1 MNKNLRFSH
10 KILLAAALIVIAAF
24 ALFTLYNDYLQR
36 NAIRDDLNNYLH
48 EMGDVTASN
57 IQTWL
62 TGRIVLI
69 ESAAQN
75 IAINPDSTNVA
86 SLLEQKALTSSFMAT
101 YLGDSKGGFVIRPD
115 TKMPDGFDPR
125 VRPWYKGAQG
135 SNGSTLTEPYIDA
148 ATGQLIISIAT
159 PSSKAGQSVGVV
171 GGDLSLQTLVDN
183 IGALNFG
190 GMGYAFLVSADGKVL
205 VHPDKSLVMKT
216 LADVYPKNTPKISSD
231 FSEID
236 VDGKTRIVTFTPIKG
251 LPSVNWYLGL
261 SVDKD
266 KSFAML
272 SEFRTSAIIATI
284 IAVVIIIALLGML
297 IRILLQPLHV
307 MTRAMEDIAD
317 GEGDLTR
324 RLTIQNHDEFGVL
337 GTAFNRF
344 VERIHTSI
352 REVSSA
358 TEHVN
363 EVALRVVSASN
374 SSMVNSDEQANRTNS
389 VAAAINELGA
399 AAQEIARNAAQASNQ
414 ASDARHL
421 AEDGQQVVERNI
433 KAMTQLSQMIS
444 ASSTNIEALNSKT
457 VNIGQILEVITSIS
471 QQTNLL
477 ALNAAIEA
485 ARAGEAGRGFAV
497 VADEVRNLAHRT
509 QESAQQVQK
518 MIEELQV
525 GALFVVLAL
534 PMFGFF
540 ELQLPAA
547 LRDRLENAGR
557 GRKGGSL
564 LGAGI
569 LGALSGLLVGP
580 CMTAP
585 LAGALLYIAQSGN
598 AVEGGLVLFVM
609 GVGIGM
615 PLLLLVTVGSRFL
628 PKPGAWM
635 DLTKGLFGFLFLAT
649 ALLLLR
655 PVVSETLWLGLWGV
669 LLIMFASSLWQQAQH
684 FARAKPLF
692 NPLSLLAGI
701 WGGLML
707 IGAAGGGTDL
717 GQPLQVY
724 TAKTVIGTTV
734 NNDHGD
740 FITLNDPA
748 SLDRELASAKAEG
761 QWVLLD
767 YYADWCVSCKVME
780 KQVFAKPEVQSALQ
794 GVRLLRLDVTADN
807 VASRELLSRYQVPGP
822 PSFVWI
828 GPNGVERRGQR
839 ITGEVNAET
848 FLNNWNATRETP

>member
-1 MNKNLRFSH
+1 MHRLF
-10 KILLAAALIVIAAF
+10 IFLFLL
-24 ALFTLYNDYLQR
+24 
-36 NAIRDDLNNYLH
+36 
-48 EMGDVTASN
+48 
-57 IQTWL
+57 L
-62 TGRIVLI
+62 TG
-69 ESAAQN
+69 
-75 IAINPDSTNVA
+75 
-86 SLLEQKALTSSFMAT
+86 
-101 YLGDSKGGFVIRPD
+101 
-115 TKMPDGFDPR
+115 
-125 VRPWYKGAQG
+125 
-135 SNGSTLTEPYIDA
+135 
-148 ATGQLIISIAT
+148 
-159 PSSKAGQSVGVV
+159 
-171 GGDLSLQTLVDN
+171 
-183 IGALNFG
+183 
-190 GMGYAFLVSADGKVL
+190 
-205 VHPDKSLVMKT
+205 
-216 LADVYPKNTPKISSD
+216 
-231 FSEID
+231 FS
-236 VDGKTRIVTFTPIKG
+236 
-251 LPSVNWYLGL
+251 
-261 SVDKD
+261 
-266 KSFAML
+266 
-272 SEFRTSAIIATI
+272 
-284 IAVVIIIALLGML
+284 
-297 IRILLQPLHV
+297 Q
-307 MTRAMEDIAD
+307 
-317 GEGDLTR
+317 
-324 RLTIQNHDEFGVL
+324 
-337 GTAFNRF
+337 
-344 VERIHTSI
+344 
-352 REVSSA
+352 
-358 TEHVN
+358 
-363 EVALRVVSASN
+363 
-374 SSMVNSDEQANRTNS
+374 
-389 VAAAINELGA
+389 
-399 AAQEIARNAAQASNQ
+399 AQASNDPFAQ
-414 ASDARHL
+414 KVDFLPVAKAFAFSSETLPSGETRLSWQIANNYYLYQKRFKFDGLDAAHIPALPQGEEHNDEFFGASQVYRNQVDVLIPAGASGQVKVSWQGCADAGL
-421 AEDGQQVVERNI
+421 CYPPQSQVVDLGG
-433 KAMTQLSQMIS
+433 AQPVAAQGQAQDQSLA
-444 ASSTNIEALNSKT
+444 ASL
-457 VNIGQILEVITSIS
+457 
-471 QQTNLL
+471 QQRSLGWSLLLFFGLGLLL
-477 ALNAAIEA
+477 AFTPCSLPMLPIL
-485 ARAGEAGRGFAV
+485 AGLVVGSGASAGRGFAV
-497 VADEVRNLAHRT
+497 ASSYVVSMALVYAGLGVLAALLGANLQALL
-509 QESAQQVQK
+509 QQPW
-518 MIEELQV
+518 LLASFA
-525 GALFVVLAL
+525 ALFLVLAL

-669 LLIMFASSLWQQAQH
+669 LLIIFASSLWQQAQH

-734 NNDHGD
+734 SNDHGD